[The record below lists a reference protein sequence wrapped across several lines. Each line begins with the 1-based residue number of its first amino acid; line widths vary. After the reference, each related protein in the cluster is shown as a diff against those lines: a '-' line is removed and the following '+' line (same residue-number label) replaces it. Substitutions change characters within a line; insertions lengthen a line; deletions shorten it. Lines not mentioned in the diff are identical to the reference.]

1 MKKLRVRLEKK
12 SYVRMAGRLR
22 KKEEPSAAPP
32 LGCFWLCVGS
42 VGIRLMKAALIYRH
56 ELLTEVGMGNGDEGL
71 RPLA

>member
-32 LGCFWLCVGS
+32 SGCFWLCVGS